1 MTEKQILKE
10 IERLNDYIE
19 TCEDLAEIASA
30 RDMIWYLV
38 CHLNDPAPSE

>member
-10 IERLNDYIE
+10 IERLNDYID
-19 TCEDLAEIASA
+19 TCDDLVEISSA

-38 CHLNDPAPSE
+38 CQLNDLVPA